1 MDNGTSLSG
10 EYETTQ
16 TPAYLSIKSLRD
28 AGNVTGKRVLVR
40 ADLNVPIK
48 DGVVTNNYRI
58 KKALPTIEYLR
69 SHGARVIVVSHLGRD
84 PDESLKPVYEAMQG
98 MIQLSFVP
106 KLLGSDVQEAISKMN
121 NGDVLLLENL
131 RSDAREGE
139 GDDAFAQELAALADM
154 YVNEAFSASHREH
167 ASIVG
172 IPKYIKGFAGLQFEE
187 EVKHLSKALTPES
200 PSLCILGGAKFETKE
215 AFIKAVLVR
224 YDHVFLGGALAN
236 DAFAAQNLPVGRS
249 LVSEHPEGLVP
260 LLEDA
265 KIMLPVDV
273 TVDGPSGVAVRKP
286 GDVHADEAILDAGP
300 ETVTELGRFIAHA
313 KTILWNGPVGNFE
326 NGFSMQTESIAR
338 LVAESPAQSYIGGG
352 DTEAAIEKLGIAEHF
367 TFVST
372 GGGAMLDF
380 LVDGKLPGI
389 DALVA
394 S

>member
-1 MDNGTSLSG
+1 MPPMSEEKTVQDVSQRMRT
-10 EYETTQ
+10 
-16 TPAYLSIKSLRD
+16 IRD
-28 AGNVTGKRVLVR
+28 IEQLAGKKVLVR

-48 DGVVTNNYRI
+48 DGIVTNDYRI

-69 SHGARVIVVSHLGRD
+69 SHGARVILISHLGRD
-84 PDESLKPVYEAMQG
+84 PNESLKPVYEAMQTLT
-98 MIQLSFVP
+98 QLSFVP
-106 KLLGSDVQEAISKMN
+106 KLLGEEVTGAIANMQ

-131 RSDAREGE
+131 RSDAREE
-139 GDDAFAQELAALADM
+139 GNDEMFGRSLAALADV
-154 YVNEAFSASHREH
+154 YVNEAFSASHRTH

-172 IPKYIKGFAGLQFEE
+172 VPKYLKGYAGLQFGD
-187 EVKHLSKALTPES
+187 EVAHLTQALAPET

-215 AFIKAVLVR
+215 AFIKAVLAR

-236 DAFAAQNLPVGRS
+236 DAFAARNMPVGRS
-249 LVSEHPEGLVP
+249 LVSDHPEGLAP
-260 LLEDA
+260 ILDNE

-273 TVDGPSGVAVRKP
+273 TVDGPAGSSVRTP
-286 GDVHADEAILDAGP
+286 GDVRADEAILDAGP
-300 ETVTELGRFIAHA
+300 ETVTELGRYIMHA

-338 LVAESPAQSYIGGG
+338 LVADSTARSYVGGG
-352 DTEAAIEKLGIAEHF
+352 DTEAAIEKLGIAQHF

-380 LVDGKLPGI
+380 LVDGELPGI
-389 DALVA
+389 DALIA